1 VFIIGVEYRREN
13 VTCNLSHFWV
23 KSLDEYGIETI
34 DTVTIYGDTGEV
46 KPVWYTPYRKFILE
60 HNRTRLHLIFASFTL
75 NFLKIKE
82 KPISIK

>member
-1 VFIIGVEYRREN
+1 MIFTDVQFIREN
-13 VTCNLSHFWV
+13 KTCNLSHFWV
-23 KSLDEYGIETI
+23 KSLDKYGTETV

-46 KPVWYTPYRKFILE
+46 NPVWYTPYRKFILE

-82 KPISIK
+82 TPISTK